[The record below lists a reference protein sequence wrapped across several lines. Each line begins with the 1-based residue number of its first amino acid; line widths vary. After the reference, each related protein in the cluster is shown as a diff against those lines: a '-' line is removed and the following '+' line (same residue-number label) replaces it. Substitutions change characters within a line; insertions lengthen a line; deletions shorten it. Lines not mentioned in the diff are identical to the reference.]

1 MAGTA
6 PPSDLPEVLKFGR
19 YFTLVNGLS
28 SLLLVSVPL
37 LLVAAGAPASAP
49 RFRLAFDRIG
59 DAGWPGIA
67 AVVIASVAIGLAVQ
81 PLQFGFTQLLEGY
94 WGTNAHAQRAMTRS
108 TNNYVRAFVRLTDE
122 FESAQ
127 GPIDALTEKIERI
140 RTRYEAPLEP
150 GLLRRLRA
158 YELELVLERTAWF
171 SREQESGRALALL
184 PAHRTECMPTRLGN
198 VLRRY
203 ERLAGAPFGFDGV
216 VAAPYIGQVA
226 EPVEQDYLDDAR
238 TSMDVVVRMVL
249 VWSLLTAVETALLW
263 RFGAWLLLPV
273 VTFFLAYMSYRGA
286 VANAVQYG
294 TILVAVT
301 ALARWNLYDRM
312 GLRPPRHSGEE
323 RRQNGELNRVLR
335 GFDGDLTYRRP
346 NGDRSVYQRT
356 TARRRRP

>member
-6 PPSDLPEVLKFGR
+6 PSWDLPEALKFGR

-49 RFRLAFDRIG
+49 RLGIAFERIG

-67 AVVIASVAIGLAVQ
+67 MVVIASAGIGLAVQ

-108 TNNYVRAFVRLTDE
+108 TNNYVRAFVRLIDE
-122 FESAQ
+122 RESAEE
-127 GPIDALTEKIERI
+127 PIEALTNKIERI
-140 RTRYEAPLEP
+140 RTRYDAPLEP
-150 GLLRRLRA
+150 GLLKRLKA
-158 YELELVLERTAWF
+158 YELELVLERTAW
-171 SREQESGRALALL
+171 SIRQQEADRALALL
-184 PAHRTECMPTRLGN
+184 PDNRIDCMPTRLGN

-249 VWSLLTAVETALLW
+249 VWSLLTAMETALLW
-263 RFGAWLLLPV
+263 RFGTWLLLPAA
-273 VTFFLAYMSYRGA
+273 TFCLAYMSYRGA
-286 VANAVQYG
+286 VANAAQYG

-312 GLRPPRHSGEE
+312 GLRPPANSGEE
-323 RRQNGELNRVLR
+323 DEQNAQLDLVLR
-335 GFDGDLTYRRP
+335 GSSGNLTYCRP
-346 NGDRSVYQRT
+346 NADRSVSQPT
-356 TARRRRP
+356 TAESSPP